1 MPRRIQ
7 QRGQQTVLF
16 ARPDRPGSSSV
27 YSMIRTTRPPS
38 SRSAESGRR
47 VELGQ
52 VRAAA
57 QAADRSK
64 HQVVL
69 DPCQQVG
76 STLPHLLHQLVTQE
90 TTVPQQQHV
99 RQKKTQQVG

>member
-1 MPRRIQ
+1 MSRLAGCRAASSNVVSKRCFSPD
-7 QRGQQTVLF
+7 
-16 ARPDRPGSSSV
+16 PDRPGSSSV

-52 VRAAA
+52 VRAVA

-76 STLPHLLHQLVTQE
+76 LTLPHLLHQLVTQE
-90 TTVPQQQHV
+90 ITVPQ
-99 RQKKTQQVG
+99 